1 MLTLGATGSTN
12 KFDESLLSEINVV
25 LVHVIILI
33 NL

>member
-25 LVHVIILI
+25 LVHVF
-33 NL
+33 NKS